1 MTPADPVVARCVA
14 VTRTYPTAGAS
25 VEALVTDWRGQRWI
39 DLPQGV
45 RAIRKGGFIILGPDV
60 TG

>member
-1 MTPADPVVARCVA
+1 MIEGVEIFPLKRIQDERGMVMHMLKNTDPHFRA
-14 VTRTYPTAGAS
+14 PMP
-25 VEALVTDWRGQRWI
+25 
-39 DLPQGV
+39 LPQGV